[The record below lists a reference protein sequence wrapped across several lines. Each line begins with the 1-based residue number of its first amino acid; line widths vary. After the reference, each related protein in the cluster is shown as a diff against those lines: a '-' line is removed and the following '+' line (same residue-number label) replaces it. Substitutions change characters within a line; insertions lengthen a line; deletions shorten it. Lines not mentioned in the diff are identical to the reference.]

1 VKENF
6 CNLLKKKKLNTS
18 KMGCVDIQFEK
29 EYQIILKTV
38 EQNSKPTF
46 TQQPKMTTNEPEGLT
61 ETNSNKQKLKE
72 IKEQKKNEKTQLET
86 ILNQEDIEPSLDQIK
101 SNLQEKNVSLS
112 ISNEICKSVLGN
124 LIGKNIGTFSSS
136 ILKNKAIQTV
146 VKGAM
151 EEELTRILTPKNIDV
166 LGDAMES
173 RAKQEPF
180 VIVFVGLSGVGKS
193 TSLSKICYWLQQNN
207 LKVLIVACD
216 TFKSGSCDL
225 LRHHSKNLNA
235 EFFDKRYG
243 KDASTISNEAIQ
255 YAKKNEIDIVLI
267 DTPGRNEP
275 LIKATS
281 KLIVEN
287 NPNLVL
293 YVEEAYLGNE
303 GVDQV

>member
-1 VKENF
+1 VLTYN
-6 CNLLKKKKLNTS
+6 LKKNIKLFS
-18 KMGCVDIQFEK
+18 KQ
-29 EYQIILKTV
+29 Y
-38 EQNSKPTF
+38 N
-46 TQQPKMTTNEPEGLT
+46 
-61 ETNSNKQKLKE
+61 
-72 IKEQKKNEKTQLET
+72 
-86 ILNQEDIEPSLDQIK
+86 
-101 SNLQEKNVSLS
+101 
-112 ISNEICKSVLGN
+112 ISDEICKSVLGN

-151 EEELTRILTPKNIDV
+151 EEELTRILTPTKNIDV
-166 LGDAMES
+166 LGDSMES
-173 RAKQEPF
+173 RAKQEPY
-180 VIVFVGLSGVGKS
+180 VIVFVGLNGVGKS

-216 TFKSGSCDL
+216 TYKSGSYDL
-225 LRHHSKNLNA
+225 LRHYSKNLNA

-267 DTPGRNEP
+267 DTHGRNEP

-293 YVEEAYLGNE
+293 YVGEALLGNE